1 MREFNLDRLRTL
13 VAVADLGSFAAAAQ
27 ALHLAPP
34 TVTLHVSELESRLGA
49 ALLLRGRAGA
59 VPTAPGQALIDRA
72 RRLLADADEALDAVR
87 RQVAGQGARLRLGAS
102 TGALAH
108 LLPQALHDLALDPA
122 GVDLQLVVATSA
134 ETLARL
140 AAGTLDLGIVAL
152 PQPAVAGVHISPWR
166 RDPVRAVLPAA
177 WAPPRVVTPEWLATR
192 PLILN
197 DSSTH
202 LSRLTAEWF
211 ARAGLRPLPRIAL
224 NYNDAIRSL
233 VAAGYGA
240 SLLPVESPEGGD
252 ARLVTRPLRPA
263 LWRALGLA
271 RRAAPEAAV
280 QRVLKVLQAPA
291 APALPDGSGAA
302 RAEAGGRAG
311 ARVSAGGPRPAANPA
326 RRG

>member
-59 VPTAPGQALIDRA
+59 VPTAAGQALIDRA

-87 RQVAGQGARLRLGAS
+87 RQVAGQGARVRLGAS

-122 GVDLQLVVATSA
+122 GVDLHLVVATSA

-177 WAPPRVVTPEWLATR
+177 WAAPRVVTPGWLAAQ

-211 ARAGLRPLPRIAL
+211 ARAGLRPQPRIAL

-240 SLLPVESPEGGD
+240 SLLPVEGEDTGRD
-252 ARLVTRPLRPA
+252 ARSVTRALRPA

-271 RRAAPEAAV
+271 RRAQPDAAV
-280 QRVLKVLQAPA
+280 QRVLQVLQGPAVAAPA
-291 APALPDGSGAA
+291 ARLSG
-302 RAEAGGRAG
+302 G
-311 ARVSAGGPRPAANPA
+311 ARRPAASPA
-326 RRG
+326 RRE